1 MNFLE
6 EWVQVIPYSRLLDH
20 EINEYDAKTKTM
32 NEGADGTQKKIKD
45 YKKTSLLKSVV
56 IFEQFIRSLEKDMKA
71 KENKE
76 GMVSG

>member
-1 MNFLE
+1 
-6 EWVQVIPYSRLLDH
+6 
-20 EINEYDAKTKTM
+20 M